1 MTGRI
6 KTLSAGSAS
15 GFITAQDGVSVY
27 FHSSAVLEYD
37 IAALS
42 VGQLVTFDLV
52 NGHYPR
58 AANVCVQRHPHVPGA
73 QEKRQEAV
81 QLRYLGF
88 DQTGSTRVYRFQRA
102 SPGEQTATFIV
113 TADLALFRNH
123 RVGMQE
129 GPALCMQIL
138 AAELAGP
145 ASILLPPLQRALTN
159 EHMLTYLASRPAS
172 VRKSRPKVAP
182 RTHHASHAG

>member
-6 KTLSAGSAS
+6 KSLSPGSAS

-42 VGQLVTFDLV
+42 IGQLVTFELAS
-52 NGHYPR
+52 GHYPR
-58 AANVCVQRHPHVPGA
+58 AANVCVQRHHHVAGA
-73 QEKRQEAV
+73 PEKRPETL

-88 DQTGSTRVYRFQRA
+88 EQTGSIRVYRFQRA

-129 GPALCMQIL
+129 GPALCLRIL

-145 ASILLPPLQRALTN
+145 GSILLPPLRCALTD
-159 EHMLTYLASRPAS
+159 EHMLTYLASRPAA
-172 VRKSRPKVAP
+172 VRKSRPKLAP
-182 RTHHASHAG
+182 RAHHA